1 MGAMSAWRACPSA
14 GNARWP
20 AGAITSRKHRRLR
33 CEPDPPADVT
43 MPRKQANEAH
53 MDMDEN
59 ELKEMLDVHT
69 QSIQGLV
76 ENQMMLAAQVQVLQ
90 AALATV
96 LLHHPD
102 RGQLLRTFKGYM
114 KISKESTPQLSR
126 HMEALE
132 GGMLALL

>member
-1 MGAMSAWRACPSA
+1 
-14 GNARWP
+14 
-20 AGAITSRKHRRLR
+20 
-33 CEPDPPADVT
+33 
-43 MPRKQANEAH
+43 

-102 RGQLLRTFKGYM
+102 RGQLLRTFRGYM

-132 GGMLALL
+132 GGMLALLGQGTEPEKS